1 MTNNN
6 MVELTSG
13 PSSSSFQKLMKVPE
27 VLKKIF
33 SYLDSNSL
41 NVAGQVCQKWSAI
54 VQLIHDDAWR
64 SLTKAVSLMPNKI
77 GPKYEKKGWIEQAH
91 SWNMCNCVDMAR
103 EFVIYDDLE
112 LLARHLEVVDTNY
125 IKDKAFV
132 KAFGKGTLMVK
143 NLEDAEAVSS
153 LAAARIFTTIH
164 MLFLSGADLASISKK
179 IDFSS
184 VRNIGH
190 LVKIVTN
197 RLQILHGCNK
207 NLPNILDHIQC
218 RSLIIGIHPYVAHVI
233 LSAADLK
240 SITEVL
246 DNVVEEIVFTGIGG
260 FGRVFSYF
268 KNYDGRGKCSV
279 IAMREYDFELP
290 CDLPLAKVKLW
301 ASSRGWS
308 IEIKALDVRTN
319 VFLRRKCRKCCGC
332 QN

>member
-13 PSSSSFQKLMKVPE
+13 PSSSSFQILMKVPE

-64 SLTKAVSLMPNKI
+64 SLTKAVNLMPNKI

-112 LLARHLEVVDTNY
+112 LLARHLEVLDTNY
-125 IKDKAFV
+125 NKDLR
-132 KAFGKGTLMVK
+132 TLTLK
-143 NLEDAEAVSS
+143 NFEDAEAVSS
-153 LAAARIFTTIH
+153 LAAARIFTNLYI
-164 MLFLSGADLASISKK
+164 LVLAADLEADLAADLASLSKK

-190 LVKIVTN
+190 LVKIVKN
-197 RLQILHGCNK
+197 GVQILHGCNK
-207 NLPNILDHIQC
+207 DLSNILDHIQC
-218 RSLIIGIHPYVAHVI
+218 RSLGIDIYPYYAHVI

-246 DNVVEEIVFTGIGG
+246 DNVVEEIMFIGG
-260 FGRVFSYF
+260 FGRAFSYF
-268 KNYDGRGKCSV
+268 ENYDGRGKCSV
-279 IAMREYDFELP
+279 IQMTDYELP
-290 CDLPLAKVKLW
+290 CDLSLAKVNLW
-301 ASSRGWS
+301 AISRGWS
-308 IEIKALDVRTN
+308 IKIKDPDVRTF
-319 VFLRRKCRKCCGC
+319 VYLRRK
-332 QN
+332 